1 VVELVLDPPSRP
13 IGAPVSKVQ
22 NRLSPGP
29 FLLFL
34 FVCLVNFVVKNAL
47 LLVVLLQNF
56 SD

>member
-1 VVELVLDPPSRP
+1 MVELVLDPPSRP

-34 FVCLVNFVVKNAL
+34 FVWFVFFVVKL
-47 LLVVLLQNF
+47 L
-56 SD
+56 